1 MRRGAIAALLGSL
14 LLVPALSGVASEAV
28 VGGLEPG
35 SRAPGFSLT
44 DITGRRLDLASYRG
58 KVVLLDFWATWC
70 GPCRQEIPRFVQMQE
85 EYGPRGLQIVGISL
99 DDSAEPV
106 RRFYRELKMNYP
118 VALGDAAL
126 AEKYGGVLGLP
137 TAFLIGRDGRI
148 RASHVG
154 ETDVTL
160 IEKEIVELLDVSS
173 PPPPAGVEAFD
184 EAAGRRDERRG
195 ERGGARA
202 IPAHRDH

>member
-1 MRRGAIAALLGSL
+1 VVRVRRGAVAASL
-14 LLVPALSGVASEAV
+14 ASILLVPAPSGVASGA
-28 VGGLEPG
+28 VGGGLKPG
-35 SRAPGFSLT
+35 SPAPGFSLT

-70 GPCRQEIPRFVQMQE
+70 GPCRKEIPRFVEMQE
-85 EYGPRGLQIVGISL
+85 EYGPRGLQILGISL

-106 RRFYRELKMNYP
+106 RGFYRELKMNYP

-154 ETDVTL
+154 EADLTL
-160 IEKEIVELLDVSS
+160 IEKEIVELLDASN
-173 PPPPAGVEAFD
+173 PPP
-184 EAAGRRDERRG
+184 
-195 ERGGARA
+195 
-202 IPAHRDH
+202 